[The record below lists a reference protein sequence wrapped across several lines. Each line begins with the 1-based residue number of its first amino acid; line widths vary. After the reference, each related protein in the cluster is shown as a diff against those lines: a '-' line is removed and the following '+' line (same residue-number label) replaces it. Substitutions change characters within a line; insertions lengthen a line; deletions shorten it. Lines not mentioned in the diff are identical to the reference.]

1 MGGRPKE
8 GGFRLIVGL
17 GNPGREYT
25 RTRHNIGFA
34 VVDELARRWQ
44 VTSWKKKDSAR
55 QAVLSEHRVV
65 LVQPLA
71 YMNRSGVPVRLIS
84 AWYRTPPDGI
94 LVICDDLD
102 IPFGTLRMRPH
113 GGHGGNNGLRSII
126 ATIGEDFP
134 RIRIGIGRPQFDSV
148 DHVLSEFTSDERPLL
163 EAIIN
168 AAAEG
173 AQRWLDEGLEASM
186 QFVNTRLI
194 T

>member
-1 MGGRPKE
+1 M
-8 GGFRLIVGL
+8 IVGL
-17 GNPGREYT
+17 GNPGREYA

-34 VVDELARRWQ
+34 VVEELARRWQ

-55 QAVLSEHRVV
+55 QAVLSERRVV
-65 LVQPLA
+65 LVQPIA

-84 AWYRTPPDGI
+84 AWYRTPPEGI

-102 IPFGTLRMRPH
+102 LPFGTLRMRPH

-126 ATIGEDFP
+126 ATIGENFP

-163 EAIIN
+163 EPIVN

-173 AQRWLDEGLEASM
+173 AQRWLDEGIEGAM
-186 QFVNTRLI
+186 QFVNTVSGG
-194 T
+194 